1 MYEKLCSLNHTLY
14 FYLYTQRT
22 GISTQMCEKLWCEVE
37 GEKYCM
43 SKLDAAAQGTECAP
57 NKVNTNNRYF

>member
-1 MYEKLCSLNHTLY
+1 
-14 FYLYTQRT
+14 
-22 GISTQMCEKLWCEVE
+22 MCEKLWCEVE

-57 NKVNTNNRYF
+57 NKVDTLKNILVQYYIRVFKSLKNP

>member
-1 MYEKLCSLNHTLY
+1 M
-14 FYLYTQRT
+14 YTQRT

-57 NKVNTNNRYF
+57 NKVDTLKNILVQYYIRVFKPLKNP